1 MNKVLK
7 NSMNIEV
14 ISSICTAQNSFVHQI
29 FKEDKM
35 YG

>member
-7 NSMNIEV
+7 NSINIEV
-14 ISSICTAQNSFVHQI
+14 ILASCTAQKSFGHQI
-29 FKEDKM
+29 FKEEKM